1 MNIELFMAT
10 LLLTLIVVSVAML
23 YLRRTTRQVVVELC
37 ESESGAEFWLRSA
50 DILAYSGALML
61 VLIFGSGSEGR
72 DWVEAL
78 RMTLIL
84 SLAGV
89 FITVMFVARNVWRSV
104 SPRLG
109 GMK

>member
-1 MNIELFMAT
+1 MNPEIFVT
-10 LLLTLIVVSVAML
+10 NLLLTVIVVTVAML
-23 YLRRTTRQVVVELC
+23 YLRRTTRQVIVELC
-37 ESESGAEFWLRSA
+37 RSEAGAEFWLKSA

-61 VLIFGSGSEGR
+61 VLIFGGGDA

-84 SLAGV
+84 ALGGV

-104 SPRLG
+104 SPQMG
-109 GMK
+109 EAK